1 MQRFIR
7 FKGEEAMLSKI
18 RESIGFKF
26 EPVAIIWSD
35 EKPSS
40 AAEFKEGKWGCVMWM
55 LARAAKGGTVVF
67 SEKTYGCWGG
77 GVGLG
82 FGNQYVKFPGGID
95 GFCYFLS
102 IGNAR
107 WEPGRKIAEEIKQF
121 VTDEFLEDFLEGE
134 RYLKSPELVKDFLD
148 NLPMTTVPAQYVVFK
163 PLKDV
168 DPSVETPSV
177 VVFLASPEE
186 LSALVVLAN
195 YSRKGVE
202 NVIVPFG
209 AGCQTIGIFPYK
221 EAASENP
228 RAVVGLTD
236 ISARLYLKKHLG
248 SDVMSF
254 AVPWKM
260 FLEMEGNVSGS
271 FLDRKTW
278 KRLRGGE
285 SS

>member
-1 MQRFIR
+1 
-7 FKGEEAMLSKI
+7 MLSKVS
-18 RESIGFKF
+18 ESIGFKF
-26 EPVAIIWSD
+26 EPVAIVWSN
-35 EKPSS
+35 EKPAS

-55 LARAAKGGTVVF
+55 LARAAKGGTAVF

-82 FGNQYVKFPGGID
+82 FGNQYIKFPGGID

-102 IGNAR
+102 VGNAH
-107 WEPGRKIAEEIKQF
+107 WEPGKKVADEIKQF
-121 VTDEFLEDFLEGE
+121 VSEEFLEDFLEGE

-148 NLPMTTVPAQYVVFK
+148 NLPMIEVPSKYVIFK
-163 PLKDV
+163 PLRDV
-168 DPSVETPSV
+168 NPAEETPSV

-195 YSRKGVE
+195 YYRKGFE
-202 NVIVPFG
+202 NVIIPFG
-209 AGCQTIGIFPYK
+209 AGCQTIGVFPYR

-248 SDVMSF
+248 RDILSF

-260 FLEMEGNVSGS
+260 FLEMEENVKGS
-271 FLDRKTW
+271 FLERGVW
-278 KRLRGGE
+278 GRLRGKE
-285 SS
+285 SG

>member
-1 MQRFIR
+1 MDDRIGLQRFFR

-26 EPVAIIWSD
+26 EP
-35 EKPSS
+35 
-40 AAEFKEGKWGCVMWM
+40 
-55 LARAAKGGTVVF
+55 
-67 SEKTYGCWGG
+67 
-77 GVGLG
+77 
-82 FGNQYVKFPGGID
+82 
-95 GFCYFLS
+95 
-102 IGNAR
+102 
-107 WEPGRKIAEEIKQF
+107 
-121 VTDEFLEDFLEGE
+121 
-134 RYLKSPELVKDFLD
+134 
-148 NLPMTTVPAQYVVFK
+148 YVVFK